1 MGNRKRDKSQEVEIA
16 SKFKI
21 RKKELYQYHRW
32 EQKIKEG
39 STIKNIWTIAQTCYW
54 NLIKI

>member
-21 RKKELYQYHRW
+21 RKKELYQYHR
-32 EQKIKEG
+32 
-39 STIKNIWTIAQTCYW
+39 
-54 NLIKI
+54 